1 MVLKDLSMMEEGAPV
16 ARREAEMVPL
26 EMDLKLAAAVAGIL
40 QALEEREEKAG
51 TLRGEEGEELEV
63 QSEDRGEQAVT
74 ATVP

>member
-1 MVLKDLSMMEEGAPV
+1 VVLKDLSMMEEGAPV